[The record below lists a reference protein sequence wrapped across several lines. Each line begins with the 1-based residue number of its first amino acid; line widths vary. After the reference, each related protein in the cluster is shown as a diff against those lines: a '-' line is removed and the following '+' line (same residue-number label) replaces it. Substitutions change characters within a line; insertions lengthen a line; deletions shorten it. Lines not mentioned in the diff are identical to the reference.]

1 MKDKK
6 MTKNKRRKSV
16 AGGVVKK
23 TRSFIG
29 RVNKKVDM
37 AAKAFRKDWKKGQ
50 PKREKYK
57 EELRNTVNKVLENS
71 IKIRKNNMEK
81 STVLIVSVILL
92 VLGVIGLVSSFS
104 TFLMWAFVI
113 LGVIGLL
120 WNWLN
125 KGKDKNENNIKQ

>member
-71 IKIRKNNMEK
+71 IKISGDVFKTIKKDLKEINNRNKNK
-81 STVLIVSVILL
+81 
-92 VLGVIGLVSSFS
+92 
-104 TFLMWAFVI
+104 
-113 LGVIGLL
+113 
-120 WNWLN
+120 
-125 KGKDKNENNIKQ
+125 KK